1 MVIIVLVFGVS
12 RCVLFVV
19 TTRLGEDLEP
29 SKERIGIKAIDEIV
43 KCAVLKEKSVV
54 TPMKNQLLVMDS
66 IVCLLALSLVRQD
79 LGILIIPK
87 RENSDFITL
96 GKGKQQLKQPQFH
109 TPE

>member
-1 MVIIVLVFGVS
+1 MVIIVPVFGVS

-54 TPMKNQLLVMDS
+54 TPMKNQLTS
-66 IVCLLALSLVRQD
+66 NGFHSLPSSLIPRETRLRD
-79 LGILIIPK
+79 L
-87 RENSDFITL
+87 NYS
-96 GKGKQQLKQPQFH
+96 
-109 TPE
+109 